1 MSDSDLRTPQALA
14 VGVCQDFILIAVS
27 QFCLEKLGRVV
38 RYHYCRC
45 DIHFGDS

>member
-14 VGVCQDFILIAVS
+14 VGVCQMFALYDFILIAVS

-38 RYHYCRC
+38 RYH
-45 DIHFGDS
+45 